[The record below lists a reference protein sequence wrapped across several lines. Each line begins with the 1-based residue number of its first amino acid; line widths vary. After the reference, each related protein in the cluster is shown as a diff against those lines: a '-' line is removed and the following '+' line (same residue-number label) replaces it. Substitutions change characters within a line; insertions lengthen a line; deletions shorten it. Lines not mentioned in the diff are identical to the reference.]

1 MIRWLALAL
10 LLLAAPLRAQVTD
23 SLVKYCPPG
32 FVTVGSTADTVV
44 VIPQRYDLRLGQ
56 SIYLR
61 AIQCGFQKVREV
73 SKARGVK
80 WASSDTTVL
89 KVTRTS
95 GRVTAIKPGAATIFA
110 TYP

>member
-1 MIRWLALAL
+1 MRRLAL
-10 LLLAAPLRAQVTD
+10 LALFCASPLRAQIVD